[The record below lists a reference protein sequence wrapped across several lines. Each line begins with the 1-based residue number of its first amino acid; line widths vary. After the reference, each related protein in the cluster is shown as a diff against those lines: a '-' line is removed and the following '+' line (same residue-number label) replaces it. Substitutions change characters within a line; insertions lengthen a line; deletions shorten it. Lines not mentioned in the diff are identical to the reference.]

1 MMHIYARTMSTGTST
16 LRVGVIGASG
26 YSGGEL
32 LRLLLPD
39 PGIRVE
45 VVTAHAQA
53 GRPLGEVHPF
63 LAGRLP
69 LTLTAFAP
77 KATEGLDAVFVALPS
92 GEAMQVVPSLLGKVG
107 CIIDLGG
114 DLRLP
119 TAELYERYYH
129 RPHTAPQLLGQA
141 VYGLPELNRKR
152 LCGATLIANPGC
164 YPTGAILA
172 LLPALREKL
181 VRTDGIIVNSWS
193 GVSGAG
199 RTAAVELSFGEM
211 NENAR
216 AYRVGDHQHVPEIA
230 MALSQAAGAS
240 VTVSFVPHLL
250 PVTRG
255 IHTTVHAEL
264 RDEVPVGALRA
275 LYEAYY
281 RDEPFVRF
289 GAGEPELR
297 SVQYTN
303 YCDGAVHVDPHTGH
317 LVVTTVIDNL
327 VKGAAGQA
335 VQNLNL
341 VFGRPEH
348 ALLQ

>member
-1 MMHIYARTMSTGTST
+1 MQAMNTGLST
-16 LRVGVIGASG
+16 LRVGVVGASG

-39 PGIRVE
+39 PAIRVE

-53 GRPLGEVHPF
+53 GRPLGDVHPS
-63 LAGRLP
+63 LARRLP
-69 LTLTAFAP
+69 LVLTAFDPA
-77 KATEGLDAVFVALPS
+77 ALAGLDAVFVALPS
-92 GEAMQVVPSLLGKVG
+92 GEAMQVVPALLGKVG
-107 CIIDLGG
+107 CVIDLGG

-119 TAELYERYYH
+119 TADLYEKYYR

-141 VYGLPELNRKR
+141 VYGLPELNRER
-152 LCGATLIANPGC
+152 LRGAKLVANPGC

-181 VRTDGIIVNSWS
+181 VRTDGIIVNALS

-199 RTAAVELSFGEM
+199 RTAAVEMSFGEM
-211 NENAR
+211 NENVR

-230 MALSQAAGAS
+230 MALSQAAGAP
-240 VTVSFVPHLL
+240 VTLSFVPHLL

-255 IHTTVHAEL
+255 IHTTVHAGL
-264 RDEVPVGALRA
+264 RAPATVAGLRA

-289 GAGEPELR
+289 GAREPELR

-335 VQNLNL
+335 VQNFNL
-341 VFGRPEH
+341 VFGRSER